1 MPDCSRRDFAGSIL
15 KTLVTYSLFDALV
28 ASNAFGATLLSEA
41 KRWSHQINEISNDL
55 RARKLSSTEWQD
67 RVEQLLSGVDLPDLL
82 TRIEFDQLQRGFD
95 LPESGANW
103 VNLNFREMLGYPDKL
118 SYTARIF
125 GMKKGRSIVP
135 HGHHNLV
142 SCHLVVKGDLHV
154 RNYER
159 LRDEAEA
166 LIIRPTIDK
175 AISIR
180 DCSTQSSL
188 RNNVH
193 WFTALS
199 SAAFTFDVFVQD
211 LDQDQPSGVD
221 FIDPEH
227 AESLGDGTLR
237 ARRLQAD
244 EARKLYGGGV
254 HH

>member
-1 MPDCSRRDFAGSIL
+1 MARPRGTA
-15 KTLVTYSLFDALV
+15 SL
-28 ASNAFGATLLSEA
+28 
-41 KRWSHQINEISNDL
+41 
-55 RARKLSSTEWQD
+55 
-67 RVEQLLSGVDLPDLL
+67 GVDLPDLL

-103 VNLNFREMLGYPDKL
+103 VNLNFRKMLGCPDKL

-125 GMKKGRSIVP
+125 GMKKGTEYRVP

-159 LRDEAEA
+159 LRDEAES

-199 SAAFTFDVFVQD
+199 STAFTFDVFVQD
-211 LDQDQPSGVD
+211 LDRDQPSGVD

-227 AESLGDGTLR
+227 AENLGDGTSVH
-237 ARRLQAD
+237 AD
-244 EARKLYGGGV
+244 CRQTKHASCMGAVYTTKGYNCGPGQVAPQSPLTCCLSQKGNFPQEVGWV
-254 HH
+254 DC